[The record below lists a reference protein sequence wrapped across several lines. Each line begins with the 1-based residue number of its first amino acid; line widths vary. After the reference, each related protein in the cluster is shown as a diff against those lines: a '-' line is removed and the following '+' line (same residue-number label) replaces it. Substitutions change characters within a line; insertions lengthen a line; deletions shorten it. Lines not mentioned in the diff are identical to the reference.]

1 VRHRVVAFIALSFA
15 VLAAA
20 CEDPNAG
27 LLDPALVTD
36 TIQVSAPTP
45 VGGSVPSALDLS
57 ALTLRF
63 PEKETDAA
71 NWDLALRVRDGQL
84 VFLPAGYFGIQ
95 DPASAPGVRS
105 KAGITHPITDQTL
118 ESLREAP
125 ASDRFVTDSAVV
137 MQVGALYAARSRGRS
152 CGFTTGYNYAKIKI
166 LSADAATGQLSLVI
180 TVNQNCGDLRLV
192 PVD

>member
-1 VRHRVVAFIALSFA
+1 MRHRVVAIIALSFA

-36 TIQVSAPTP
+36 TVLVSAPTAT
-45 VGGSVPSALDLS
+45 GASVPSALDLS

-63 PEKETDAA
+63 PEQATDAA

-84 VFLPAGYFGIQ
+84 VFLPAGYFGIR
-95 DPASAPGVRS
+95 DPVAGTRS

-137 MQVGALYAARSRGRS
+137 LQAGALYAARSRGQS
-152 CGFTTGYNYAKIKI
+152 CGFTTGFNYAKIKI
-166 LSADAATGQLSLVI
+166 LSADPATGQLSLVI

>member
-1 VRHRVVAFIALSFA
+1 MRHRVVAFIALSCA

-20 CEDPNAG
+20 CDDPNAG

-36 TIQVSAPTP
+36 TVHVSAPTAT
-45 VGGSVPSALDLS
+45 GASVPSALDLTS
-57 ALTLRF
+57 LALRF
-63 PEKETDAA
+63 PEQAADAA

-84 VFLPAGYFGIQ
+84 VFVPAGFFGIL
-95 DPASAPGVRS
+95 DPATHTRS
-105 KAGITHPITDQTL
+105 KAGITHPIADETL

-125 ASDRFVTDSAVV
+125 ASDRFVTDSAMVI
-137 MQVGALYAARSRGRS
+137 QPGALYAARSRGRN
-152 CGFTTGYNYAKIKI
+152 CGFTAAYNYAKIKI
-166 LSADAATGQLSLVI
+166 LSADPATGELSLVI

>member
-1 VRHRVVAFIALSFA
+1 VRYRVVAVIALSIA
-15 VLAAA
+15 VLTAA

-36 TIQVSAPTP
+36 TIQVSAPTAT
-45 VGGSVPSALDLS
+45 GAAVPSALDIT
-57 ALTLRF
+57 ALALRF
-63 PEKETDAA
+63 PEQATDAA

-95 DPASAPGVRS
+95 DPVSGTRS

-125 ASDRFVTDSAVV
+125 ASDRFVTDSAMVI
-137 MQVGALYAARSRGRS
+137 QPGALYAARSRGLS
-152 CGFTTGYNYAKIKI
+152 CGFTAGYNYAKLKV
-166 LSADAATGQLSLVI
+166 LSADPATGLLSLVI

>member
-36 TIQVSAPTP
+36 TVQVSAPTAT
-45 VGGSVPSALDLS
+45 GAAVPSALDLTS
-57 ALTLRF
+57 LALRF
-63 PEKETDAA
+63 PEQVTDAA

-84 VFLPAGYFGIQ
+84 VFLPAGSFGIR
-95 DPASAPGVRS
+95 DPATGTRS
-105 KAGITHPITDQTL
+105 KAGITHPIPDETL

-137 MQVGALYAARSRGRS
+137 IQPGALYAARSRGRS
-152 CGFTTGYNYAKIKI
+152 CGFSAAYNYAKLKI
-166 LSADAATGQLSLVI
+166 LSADPATGQLSLVI